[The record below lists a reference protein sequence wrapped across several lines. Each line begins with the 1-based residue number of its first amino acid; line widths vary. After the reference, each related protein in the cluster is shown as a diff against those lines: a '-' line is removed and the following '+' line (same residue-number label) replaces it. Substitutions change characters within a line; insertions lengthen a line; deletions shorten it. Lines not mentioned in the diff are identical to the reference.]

1 MTGIVGLVNEQKDM
15 EVGVTHFP
23 TRTKPCLYIRHG
35 NVSTKVASFN
45 NEESADWFINEM
57 KDFFNKNDMEVT
69 A

>member
-1 MTGIVGLVNEQKDM
+1 MTGIVGIVNEKKDM
-15 EVGVTHFP
+15 EVGITHFP

-45 NEESADWFINEM
+45 NEESADWFIEEM
-57 KDFFNKNDMEVT
+57 KEFFNRGDMGVI